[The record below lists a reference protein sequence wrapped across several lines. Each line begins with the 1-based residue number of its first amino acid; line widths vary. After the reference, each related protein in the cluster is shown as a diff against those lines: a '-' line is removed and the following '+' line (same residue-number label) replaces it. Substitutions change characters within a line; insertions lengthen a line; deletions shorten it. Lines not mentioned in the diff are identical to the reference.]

1 MRQVVRVLAAAA
13 AACLVASCGA
23 ITSKSTAIFMLVDA
37 SGTYVKQVPEAI
49 TTAKLV
55 TSRLNS
61 NDMFAFGQIGSC
73 SFSDES
79 LVVRRT
85 LPGTPSRAAY
95 TKQEVF
101 GELDDYGARVEATA
115 WTDIKGGLRYA
126 ADELFQSDQNSRVI
140 VIVSDLVEDVSPD
153 CDTSGLALDLE
164 GITVVATN
172 VIKLDA
178 EASDPDAY
186 YARLR
191 DWQAV
196 VEEAGGTWVH
206 ANSRDRLLDMLF

>member
-1 MRQVVRVLAAAA
+1 MMRGLAVCAALAAG
-13 AACLVASCGA
+13 LLTASCGA

-37 SGTYVKQVPEAI
+37 SGTYVKEVPGAI

-61 NDMFAFGQIGSC
+61 NDMFAFGEIGSC

-101 GELDDYGARVEATA
+101 GELDDYGARVKATS
-115 WTDIKGGLRYA
+115 WTDIRGGLRFA
-126 ADELFQSDQNSRVI
+126 ADELYQSDQNDRVI
-140 VIVSDLVEDVSPD
+140 VVVSDLVEDVSPD
-153 CDTSGLALDLE
+153 CDTTGLALDLN
-164 GITVVATN
+164 GITVIATN

-191 DWQAV
+191 EWQAL
-196 VEEAGGTWVH
+196 VEDAGGTWIH

>member
-1 MRQVVRVLAAAA
+1 MRHRLKTIAVLAASLAVSA
-13 AACLVASCGA
+13 CGA
-23 ITSKSTAIFMLVDA
+23 ITSKSTAVFMLVDA
-37 SGTYVKQVPEAI
+37 SGTYVKEVPDAI

-101 GELDDYGARVEATA
+101 GELDDYGARVEATS
-115 WTDIKGGLRYA
+115 WTDIKGGLRFA
-126 ADELFQSDQNSRVI
+126 ADELYQADQTSRVI

-153 CDTSGLALDLE
+153 CDTRSLSLDLQ

-178 EASDPDAY
+178 EAANPDAY
-186 YARLR
+186 YERLR
-191 DWQAV
+191 EWQDL
-196 VEEAGGTWVH
+196 VEGAGGTWVH